1 MYPFLR
7 FIILLCFLTPV
18 VSWAQTGAVQKPT
31 MQFRTIAGDIAPEEL
46 YYEYNKQDVA
56 VTIPRDTRSLDFPHT
71 GSDPIV
77 FYKLILGPDGKK
89 VRQAVA
95 SVDLSTV
102 GVHPL
107 FMFFKDQNSSG
118 NIRVLVMKEDEA
130 SFPAADC
137 RFANFSKIPLQIG
150 FGSEKFILQPNN
162 VLDRRPTT
170 LTVYLTATALMQNTN
185 ISLLTH
191 NMLCD
196 PRERYLII
204 ANPSLSTDTPIEIKR
219 LTDMVMHR

>member
-1 MYPFLR
+1 MSSLLR

-18 VSWAQTGAVQKPT
+18 VSWAQTGAAQKPT

-46 YYEYNKQDVA
+46 YYEYDKQDVA
-56 VTIPRDTRSLDFPHT
+56 LTIPRDTRSIDFPHT

-77 FYKLILGPDGKK
+77 FYKLTLGPDGKK
-89 VRQAVA
+89 VRQTVA
-95 SVDLSTV
+95 SVDISTV

-118 NIRVLVMKEDEA
+118 NIRILVMREDEA

-150 FGSEKFILQPNN
+150 FGSEKFILQPNS
-162 VLDRRPTT
+162 VLDRRPST
-170 LTVYLTATALMQNTN
+170 LTVYLSVTALMQNSN
-185 ISLLTH
+185 IPLLTH

-196 PRERYLII
+196 PQERYLII
-204 ANPSLSTDTPIEIKR
+204 ADQSLSTNTPIEIKR
-219 LTDMVMHR
+219 LTDMVIHR